1 MAPNRGQKG
10 KIDKNSKNIAKVT
23 TTSISDDNL
32 AKKAKKELQNIGGDQ
47 LCKSDAKSP
56 AKDVPEI
63 ASQKVKSQSHDRKSV
78 PNSSNS
84 KSEKPFGCSY
94 CKKRFALA
102 ITAQDH
108 EIIHMKD
115 NLGLKKS
122 PEDTAAKGHEKKAK
136 TSEQKLKS
144 RSHDRKSVPDS
155 SNSKSEK
162 QFGCRYCKKRFAL
175 ATTAQIHERTHTGEK
190 PFSCNL
196 CDYKSTNSSHLSRH
210 LKGHHDL
217 NKSPEDTVPKGQLIS
232 KGLFVFFNLQENEQ
246 NFWQNLTF
254 SSLFFGRIEDITISF

>member
-10 KIDKNSKNIAKVT
+10 KNDKNPKNIAKVT
-23 TTSISDDNL
+23 TTSISDDNV
-32 AKKAKKELQNIGGDQ
+32 AKKANKELQNIGDQ

-108 EIIHMKD
+108 EIVHMKD
-115 NLGLKKS
+115 NLDKELYVPVVSLNMGLKKS

-155 SNSKSEK
+155 SNSKSGK
-162 QFGCRYCKKRFAL
+162 LFF
-175 ATTAQIHERTHTGEK
+175 
-190 PFSCNL
+190 
-196 CDYKSTNSSHLSRH
+196 CDICDFKSTNSSNLRRH
-210 LKGHHDL
+210 LKEHHDL

-232 KGLFVFFNLQENEQ
+232 KRLFGVFNSPKKRTKTIRLEVPLQ
-246 NFWQNLTF
+246 
-254 SSLFFGRIEDITISF
+254 

>member
-10 KIDKNSKNIAKVT
+10 KIDKNPKNIAKVT

-32 AKKAKKELQNIGGDQ
+32 AKKANKELQNIGDQ
-47 LCKSDAKSP
+47 SCESDAKSP

-115 NLGLKKS
+115 NLCKELYVPLVPLNMGS

-155 SNSKSEK
+155 S
-162 QFGCRYCKKRFAL
+162 KK
-175 ATTAQIHERTHTGEK
+175 E
-190 PFSCNL
+190 
-196 CDYKSTNSSHLSRH
+196 
-210 LKGHHDL
+210 HHDL

-232 KGLFVFFNLQENEQ
+232 KGLFGVLN
-246 NFWQNLTF
+246 
-254 SSLFFGRIEDITISF
+254 SSQKPTKTIRS

>member
-32 AKKAKKELQNIGGDQ
+32 AKKAKKELQNSIGDQ

-94 CKKRFALA
+94 CKKRFAHA

-115 NLGLKKS
+115 NLAKELYVPLVSLNLDMKKS
-122 PEDTAAKGHEKKAK
+122 PEDTATKGLEKKAK
-136 TSEQKLKS
+136 TSEQKLKY
-144 RSHDRKSVPDS
+144 RSHERKSVPDS
-155 SNSKSEK
+155 NSKSQK
-162 QFGCRYCKKRFAL
+162 QL
-175 ATTAQIHERTHTGEK
+175 
-190 PFSCNL
+190 
-196 CDYKSTNSSHLSRH
+196 
-210 LKGHHDL
+210 
-217 NKSPEDTVPKGQLIS
+217 GQLIS
-232 KGLFVFFNLQENEQ
+232 KMSFWCLQLTLKTNEN
-246 NFWQNLTF
+246 NST
-254 SSLFFGRIEDITISF
+254 

>member
-10 KIDKNSKNIAKVT
+10 KIDKNPKTIIKVT
-23 TTSISDDNL
+23 TTSISDDNV
-32 AKKAKKELQNIGGDQ
+32 AKKAKKELQNNIGDQ

-63 ASQKVKSQSHDRKSV
+63 ASKKVKSQSHDRKSV

-84 KSEKPFGCSY
+84 KSEKPFGCSF

-108 EIIHMKD
+108 EIVHMKD
-115 NLGLKKS
+115 NLGKELYVPVVPLNLGLNKS

-144 RSHDRKSVPDS
+144 RSHDQKSVPDS

-162 QFGCRYCKKRFAL
+162 Q
-175 ATTAQIHERTHTGEK
+175 
-190 PFSCNL
+190 
-196 CDYKSTNSSHLSRH
+196 
-210 LKGHHDL
+210 LKEHHDL

-232 KGLFVFFNLQENEQ
+232 KCLFGVFNSPKKQTKTIRPLQ
-246 NFWQNLTF
+246 
-254 SSLFFGRIEDITISF
+254 